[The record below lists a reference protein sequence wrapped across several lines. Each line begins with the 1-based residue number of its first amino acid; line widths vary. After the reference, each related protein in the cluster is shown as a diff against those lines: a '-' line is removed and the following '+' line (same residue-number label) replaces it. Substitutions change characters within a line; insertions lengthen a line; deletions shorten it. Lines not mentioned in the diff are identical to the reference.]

1 MDLKE
6 KIPCPYRFVVVEGNI
21 GAGKTSLA
29 NRISKDYN
37 ARLILERFA
46 DNPFLPKFY
55 QDQERF
61 AFQLEMSFLAD
72 RYNQLKKELGS
83 GPDMFSPVTVA
94 DYYFMKSLIFAAN
107 TLTGDEYSLYS
118 QLFHIIYSSLPRP
131 DLYIYLHQDPA
142 NLLINIW
149 NRGRDYES
157 AISSEYLKKIQD
169 GYFDFFKQ
177 ETGMR
182 IVVIDTRLLDFV
194 NREEDYQKI
203 LETVFTREFPV
214 GVTRVVP
221 SDV

>member
-6 KIPCPYRFVVVEGNI
+6 KIPCPYRFVVIEGNI

-29 NRISKDYN
+29 ARINQDYQSK
-37 ARLILERFA
+37 LILERFA

-55 QDQERF
+55 QDPERF

-83 GPDMFSPVTVA
+83 GPDMFSPLTVA

-107 TLTGDEYSLYS
+107 TLSGDEYSLYS

-131 DLYIYLHQDPA
+131 DLYVYLHQDPE

-157 AISSEYLKKIQD
+157 AITAEYLRKIQN

-177 ETGMR
+177 ENSMR
-182 IVVIDTRLLDFV
+182 IVVVDTRLLDFV
-194 NREEDYQKI
+194 NRDEDYMKI
-203 LETVFTREFPV
+203 LKTLFEREYPF
-214 GVTRVVP
+214 GVTRVVA